1 MTVAAMKLG
10 ILIFVCLGA
19 GMFLGA
25 WFAARGFEKSLV
37 NMLEDP
43 EASWNKEDE

>member
-1 MTVAAMKLG
+1 MTWNAMGLG
-10 ILIFVCLGA
+10 IVIFACTVG

-37 NMLEDP
+37 DIMNDP
-43 EASWNKEDE
+43 DVPWNKDT